1 MNGQLFVLNND
12 FLAVDSEK
20 NPEEEIVLMIKKA
33 TKTNVTPFSNFSGF
47 ESDEKEEELPLL
59 EQIKQKTD
67 DELKLSLAEKLTEL
81 EHLLGEIKI
90 YRETLASRN
99 IKSPKQTAVSD
110 DQLFIPVGD
119 HLEILPWYLENNLL
133 PVINLSTNTF
143 DNVKVSGID
152 FTGTNANI
160 DPQTVYNKDMSH
172 GIYDGLNF
180 TMKRFEGVNID
191 GASFE
196 GCVMD
201 FVKNAP
207 QTKKGKIGAI
217 HKKIRR

>member
-1 MNGQLFVLNND
+1 M
-12 FLAVDSEK
+12 
-20 NPEEEIVLMIKKA
+20 
-33 TKTNVTPFSNFSGF
+33 TKILRRRASGPAAI
-47 ESDEKEEELPLL
+47 ED
-59 EQIKQKTD
+59 
-67 DELKLSLAEKLTEL
+67 
-81 EHLLGEIKI
+81 
-90 YRETLASRN
+90 N
-99 IKSPKQTAVSD
+99 
-110 DQLFIPVGD
+110 QLFIRAGD

-180 TMKRFEGVNID
+180 TMKNFDGVNTD

-201 FVKNAP
+201 FAKNAP
-207 QTKKGKIGAI
+207 HTKKSKIGAI
-217 HKKIRR
+217 HKKI